1 MDRRISVLTAVIML
15 LGALSLVLGGCGG
28 GNLGGGGQE
37 TIYAKGGSSTAATTS
52 AETSSEAITSAV
64 SKTTAQSEHPP
75 TLPNATLHPGAT
87 NPDVTQNNISS
98 TICTR
103 GFTKPIRPPAS
114 YTSKLKQQQLT
125 DEKLPG
131 KPEDYEEDH
140 LISLEL
146 GGAPQDPRNLWPE
159 PWESRGSKLASAGTG
174 AESKDKVE
182 DQTNKLVC
190 SGKMNLSDAQ
200 QRIAADWQKLG
211 KDEGVL

>member
-1 MDRRISVLTAVIML
+1 MDRRISVLTAGML
-15 LGALSLVLGGCGG
+15 LLGGLSLVLGGCGG
-28 GNLGGGGQE
+28 ANPGGEQGATYTKGGGS
-37 TIYAKGGSSTAATTS
+37 TTAATS
-52 AETSSEAITSAV
+52 AETSSGATTSA
-64 SKTTAQSEHPP
+64 SSRTAAQPGRPP
-75 TLPNATLHPGAT
+75 TLPNATLHPGAI

-98 TICTR
+98 TICTS
-103 GFTKPIRPPAS
+103 GFTKTIRPPAN
-114 YTSKLKQQQLT
+114 YTNKLKQQQLT

-190 SGKMNLSDAQ
+190 SGKITLSDAQ